1 VRVGLWLKAATLAGV
16 VFALAFSPAPPRGI
30 VFPNDPEAVID
41 LKRDLGAKGNGIHDD
56 TEALQRGIHLSCGR
70 GTNRTKVLYI
80 PNGVY
85 RVTKTLIVNSPEDR
99 SGIGPWIYGQSRDG
113 VIIKLDDGVNV
124 GAVLQTHPRDENP
137 GSADWFM
144 RTIYNL
150 TIDVGNNPNTDGI
163 RFFSNNTGILKNV
176 RVRGRG
182 RIGINSFMQLN
193 GPNLIQDVIV
203 EGFEVGIRS
212 EWMWG
217 QTLSRVTIR
226 NCRRVGLE
234 VEGNAVAVEN
244 LVVENTPLAVHI
256 KLPKDWF
263 WWAGVVAIVGG
274 RFVNGDSNG
283 PAILNEGVLYAR
295 DITVSGFK
303 MAIRSKTPGSDVV
316 GPKVSEYVSHEVKR
330 LFDEAPPRAIK
341 LPIKR
346 EPTVPWE
353 NNPQNWVCVNDFG
366 AIPGDNKDDTEA
378 IQKAIDFAASQR
390 KTVVYLRGIGGPDPN
405 WYTLNGEVR
414 VHGTVRHII
423 GLGFGRIIA
432 GENGKFIIDDQ
443 SAPVV
448 KFENIQA
455 FGGRPPVVENR
466 SKNRTVVLENCDLKV
481 LGTGK
486 GDIFVTNCPS
496 HVEIRSKGQSLWARQ
511 LNPEGD
517 SDVGL
522 VINSGGN
529 LWILGMKSEG
539 RGVRI
544 RTENGGR
551 TEVFGVFMYGFGT
564 PPEDNRPLFDIDNA
578 QMCVMG
584 IREIA
589 FNAPTYNVK
598 VRERRGNET
607 REFSLKPGEHG
618 WIGWAL
624 YSGW

>member
-1 VRVGLWLKAATLAGV
+1 VGSWLKAATLAGV

-30 VFPNDPEAVID
+30 VFPNDPEVVID

-85 RVTKTLIVNSPEDR
+85 RVAKTLIVNSLEDR

-182 RIGINSFMQLN
+182 RIGINSFMGLN

-226 NCRRVGLE
+226 NCRQVGLE
-234 VEGNAVAVEN
+234 VEGTAVAVES

-283 PAILNEGVLYAR
+283 PAILNEGVPLR
-295 DITVSGFK
+295 
-303 MAIRSKTPGSDVV
+303 
-316 GPKVSEYVSHEVKR
+316 
-330 LFDEAPPRAIK
+330 PRYNRQRVQDGDK
-341 LPIKR
+341 
-346 EPTVPWE
+346 E
-353 NNPQNWVCVNDFG
+353 QN
-366 AIPGDNKDDTEA
+366 
-378 IQKAIDFAASQR
+378 
-390 KTVVYLRGIGGPDPN
+390 
-405 WYTLNGEVR
+405 
-414 VHGTVRHII
+414 H
-423 GLGFGRIIA
+423 
-432 GENGKFIIDDQ
+432 
-443 SAPVV
+443 
-448 KFENIQA
+448 
-455 FGGRPPVVENR
+455 
-466 SKNRTVVLENCDLKV
+466 
-481 LGTGK
+481 
-486 GDIFVTNCPS
+486 
-496 HVEIRSKGQSLWARQ
+496 
-511 LNPEGD
+511 
-517 SDVGL
+517 
-522 VINSGGN
+522 
-529 LWILGMKSEG
+529 
-539 RGVRI
+539 
-544 RTENGGR
+544 
-551 TEVFGVFMYGFGT
+551 
-564 PPEDNRPLFDIDNA
+564 
-578 QMCVMG
+578 
-584 IREIA
+584 
-589 FNAPTYNVK
+589 
-598 VRERRGNET
+598 RR
-607 REFSLKPGEHG
+607 
-618 WIGWAL
+618 
-624 YSGW
+624 